1 MRTYKP
7 SRDSLDYRE
16 ILGMIQG
23 SRDPIENH
31 ARDFQASDQ
40 SRRQVQ
46 ERIYSYDTF
55 PEVLNELAEDSASEA
70 D

>member
-1 MRTYKP
+1 
-7 SRDSLDYRE
+7 
-16 ILGMIQG
+16 MIQG

-55 PEVLNELAEDSASEA
+55 PEVLNEPAEDSASEA